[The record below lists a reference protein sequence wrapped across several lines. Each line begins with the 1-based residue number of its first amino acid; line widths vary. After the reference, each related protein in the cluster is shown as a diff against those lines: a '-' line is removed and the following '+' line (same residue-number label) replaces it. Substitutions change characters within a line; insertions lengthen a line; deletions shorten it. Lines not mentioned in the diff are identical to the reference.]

1 MILPPSQMVILP
13 VEVSTRLLWASSS
26 FWGCCFFYTD
36 HFRERI
42 QTSDASDYPSV
53 RSWWIRPWE
62 SVIPKDRS
70 ALTKRGIREF
80 RTSDYVQVISLWLE
94 CELVRNKESVSKKM

>member
-1 MILPPSQMVILP
+1 M
-13 VEVSTRLLWASSS
+13 
-26 FWGCCFFYTD
+26 
-36 HFRERI
+36 
-42 QTSDASDYPSV
+42 

-94 CELVRNKESVSKKM
+94 CELVRNKESVSKKMLQVKNKRGLPKLREWSPLFELFKEEGLEE